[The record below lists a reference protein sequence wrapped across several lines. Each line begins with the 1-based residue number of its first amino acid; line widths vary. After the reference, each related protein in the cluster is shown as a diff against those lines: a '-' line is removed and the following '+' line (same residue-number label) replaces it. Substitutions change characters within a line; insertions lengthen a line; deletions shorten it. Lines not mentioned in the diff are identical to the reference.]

1 MKFTFQAVTAA
12 VAFMA
17 LSSAF
22 AAVPIIEAESDDARK
37 SQSQSAAASTPAPR
51 NVTTEL
57 VFQINALQNEVRQ
70 LRGQIEQND
79 YRIRQI
85 TERQRE
91 LYLDLDR
98 RIQALSGEAPA
109 GNGGSGNVAASAAGD
124 DERAAY
130 NDAFSLLRQR
140 KLVEAKASLEA
151 FLERYPNGELASN
164 AHYWLGQIL
173 YNEKNLE
180 GAQDHFSSVINN
192 YADAPKAADALYKLG
207 LVWEAKGN
215 TAEARKAYQ
224 SLISKYPDSKAAQDA
239 KARMASLN

>member
-1 MKFTFQAVTAA
+1 MKFKFQAVTTA

-22 AAVPIIEAESDDARK
+22 AAVPIIEAESDDARQ
-37 SQSQSAAASTPAPR
+37 SQSQSAATATPASR

-79 YRIRQI
+79 YRIKQI

-109 GNGGSGNVAASAAGD
+109 SGQSGSSVAGSAQGD
-124 DERAAY
+124 EERAAY
-130 NDAFSLLRQR
+130 NDAFSLLRER
-140 KLVEAKASLEA
+140 KLVEAKASLGN

-180 GAQDHFSSVINN
+180 GAQDHFSSVVNN
-192 YADAPKAADALYKLG
+192 YADAPKAPDALYKLG

-215 TAEARKAYQ
+215 NAEARKTYE
-224 SLISKYPDSKAAQDA
+224 SLMSKYPDASAAQQA
-239 KARMASLN
+239 KARLTTLN